1 MSYNSEKIN
10 LDDTLES
17 VRKTNPLK
25 PDEYVIIDGL
35 STDNTLEIV
44 KEYSD
49 IVTKVISGER

>member
-1 MSYNSEKIN
+1 MKIGLITVSYNSEKTIR
-10 LDDTLES
+10 DTLES
-17 VRKTNPLK
+17 VRKQTVK

-49 IVTKVISGER
+49 M